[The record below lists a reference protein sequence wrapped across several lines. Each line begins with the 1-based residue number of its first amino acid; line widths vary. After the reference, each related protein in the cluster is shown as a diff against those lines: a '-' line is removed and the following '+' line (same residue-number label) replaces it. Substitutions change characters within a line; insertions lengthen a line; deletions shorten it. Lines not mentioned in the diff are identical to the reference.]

1 MKKHFILA
9 FLAVPLFACAPVAN
23 SISKTQGG
31 LTSRPTSEMHFS
43 NLDVVAL
50 DEDVYVVTEKRALW
64 AKKQIP
70 GDIQMNELSADQRA
84 ELIKG
89 STEIKLEGD
98 FRLNGIQFFAVL
110 ELDLPS
116 DKIEATKLAQVKLK
130 WEKTGP
136 NRVRISINK
145 NKGDENARKYVQKY
159 LSHVSVGYRET
170 TISQ

>member
-1 MKKHFILA
+1 MKPHL
-9 FLAVPLFACAPVAN
+9 FLALLALPLSACAPVAN
-23 SISKTQGG
+23 SISKTPSALSGR
-31 LTSRPTSEMHFS
+31 STSEMHFS

-50 DEDVYVVTEKRALW
+50 DEDMYVVTEKRALW

-70 GDIQMNELSADQRA
+70 GDIQLNELTPDQRA

-110 ELDLPS
+110 ELDVPAE
-116 DKIEATKLAQVKLK
+116 KIETAKMNKVKLK
-130 WEKTGP
+130 WEKVGP
-136 NRVRISINK
+136 NRVRISLK
-145 NKGDENARKYVQKY
+145 SKGDESARKYVQNY
-159 LSHVSVGYRET
+159 LSHVSFGYRET